1 MTETIS
7 RNARFPRLLLPL
19 LLVVLSAG
27 RALAHDNHP
36 SHSQSRGS
44 SQARGAIVQSQPGD
58 NPWNAGRAPEN
69 WWEEIKR
76 QHGHVGPWNVLG
88 WRIGQAILREFQT
101 EWGRHD
107 LEILCYVPLRTPFT
121 CLVDGLSVGTGNS
134 LGRLDLRLV
143 EVLSCQQVFVAA
155 RRKDQKGG
163 VMELRPSAVYLESI
177 MDQPLGKLEG
187 LSRQC
192 TEKAEQEL
200 FTIRWVAP

>member
-1 MTETIS
+1 MIKPI
-7 RNARFPRLLLPL
+7 AKKLRLAGFLLPL
-19 LLVVLSAG
+19 IVVLTAG
-27 RALAHDNHP
+27 RALAHDRHP
-36 SHSQSRGS
+36 APSPAKGS
-44 SQARGAIVQSQPGD
+44 PPARAAIVQSEPGE

-88 WRIGQAILREFQT
+88 WRMGQAILREFQT

-107 LEILCYVPLRTPFT
+107 LEILCYLPLQTPFS
-121 CLVDGLSVGTGNS
+121 CLIDGLSVGSGNS

-143 EVLSCQQVFVAA
+143 EVLIYQQSFVTA
-155 RRKDQKGG
+155 RRKDLKGD
-163 VMELRPSAVYLESI
+163 VLELRPSTTYLQSI
-177 MDQPLGKLEG
+177 IDQPLDKLEA

-192 TEKAEQEL
+192 LEEAEQKL